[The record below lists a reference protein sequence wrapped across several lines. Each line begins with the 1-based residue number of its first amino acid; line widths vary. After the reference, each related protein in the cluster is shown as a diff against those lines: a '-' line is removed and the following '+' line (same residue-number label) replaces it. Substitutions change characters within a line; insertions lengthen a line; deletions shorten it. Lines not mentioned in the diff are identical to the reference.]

1 MARSD
6 SRVQRVLPGARD
18 SGKLARIG
26 RLSDMALE
34 AQWVSSLGRIL
45 SIGYQVWSVTDA
57 SVQFSPVRSENLRV
71 RQSYIFAI
79 RLPDESS
86 SISTALAPLREA
98 THDAIRAGDAIAA
111 ECKGIS
117 FPL

>member
-1 MARSD
+1 MGF
-6 SRVQRVLPGARD
+6 VI
-18 SGKLARIG
+18 GKNPFYR
-26 RLSDMALE
+26 
-34 AQWVSSLGRIL
+34 
-45 SIGYQVWSVTDA
+45 YQVWSVTDA
-57 SVQFSPVRSENLRV
+57 SLQFSPVHSENLRV

-79 RLPDESS
+79 RLPDESP

-117 FPL
+117 FPLYTQLELG

>member
-1 MARSD
+1 MHGLESDKCDRQMGAEFVISLLAARNVIRECPRMARSD

-45 SIGYQVWSVTDA
+45 SIGTK
-57 SVQFSPVRSENLRV
+57 FGR
-71 RQSYIFAI
+71 
-79 RLPDESS
+79 
-86 SISTALAPLREA
+86 
-98 THDAIRAGDAIAA
+98 
-111 ECKGIS
+111 
-117 FPL
+117 